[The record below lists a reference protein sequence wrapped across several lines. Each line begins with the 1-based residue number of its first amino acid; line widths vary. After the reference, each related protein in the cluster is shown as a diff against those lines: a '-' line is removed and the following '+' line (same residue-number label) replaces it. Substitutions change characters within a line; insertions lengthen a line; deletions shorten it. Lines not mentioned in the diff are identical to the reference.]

1 MTAGA
6 GSSRFEELDHADT
19 PWGVVSLRRRRDLVT
34 GREVFEVKLDDDFL
48 MTSQFTATEEEL
60 ARIALRALTG
70 DSLRVLV
77 GGLGLG
83 YTAATALA
91 DPRVAHVTVVE
102 AVERVVDWHRRD
114 LFPDTRGLAADPR
127 TTLLCDDFFAL
138 VRARANDGTYDAVL
152 VDIDHAPDRL
162 LRPDHGDFYSPG
174 GLEAVAALLDPT
186 GVLAL
191 WSDEPPDSAVLEAMT
206 SAFADAGSH
215 VVGFDNP
222 ITGGTSA
229 CTVYLATFPHRP
241 R

>member
-1 MTAGA
+1 M
-6 GSSRFEELDHADT
+6 GSSRFEELDSSDT
-19 PWGVVSLRRRRDLVT
+19 PWGVVSLRRRLDLVT
-34 GREVFEVKLDDDFL
+34 GREVYEVKLDDDFL
-48 MTSQFTATEEEL
+48 MTSQFTTTEEEL
-60 ARIALRALTG
+60 ARIALRDLTG

-91 DPRVAHVTVVE
+91 DPRVAEVTVVE
-102 AVERVVDWHRRD
+102 AVERVVEWHRRD
-114 LFPDTRGLAADPR
+114 LFPDTRGLAMDPR
-127 TTLLCDDFFAL
+127 TSLVVADFFEL
-138 VRARANDGTYDAVL
+138 VRSRAHGEEYDAVL

-174 GLEAVAALLDPT
+174 GLDAVAALLAPD

-191 WSDEPPDSAVLEAMT
+191 WSDEPPDAAVLDTMR
-206 SAFADAGSH
+206 SAFAAARSH

-222 ITGGTSA
+222 LTGGVSA
-229 CTVYLATFPHRP
+229 CTVYLATAPRP

>member
-1 MTAGA
+1 MAGR
-6 GSSRFEELDHADT
+6 GGGSRFEELDHAET
-19 PWGVVSLRRRRDLVT
+19 PWGVVSLRRRHDLVT
-34 GREVFEVKLDDDFL
+34 DREVFEVKLDDDFL

-70 DSLRVLV
+70 DALRVLV

-102 AVERVVDWHRRD
+102 AVERVVEWHRRD

-127 TTLLCDDFFAL
+127 TTLLHDDFFAL
-138 VRARANDGTYDAVL
+138 VRSRAHDGEYDAVL

-174 GLEAVAALLDPT
+174 GLAAVAALLDPA

-191 WSDEPPDSAVLEAMT
+191 WSDEPPDDAVLAAMGT
-206 SAFADAGSH
+206 AFAGATSH
-215 VVGFDNP
+215 VVTFDNAA
-222 ITGGTSA
+222 TGGTSS
-229 CTVYLATFPHRP
+229 CTVYLATGPTRP

>member
-1 MTAGA
+1 MAAGA

-19 PWGVVSLRRRRDLVT
+19 PWGVVSLRRRHDLVT
-34 GREVFEVKLDDDFL
+34 DREVFEVKLDDDFL

-60 ARIALRALTG
+60 ARIALRALEG

-91 DPRVAHVTVVE
+91 DPRVAAVTVVE
-102 AVERVVDWHRRD
+102 AVERVVEWHRRD

-127 TTLLCDDFFAL
+127 TTLLRDDFFAL
-138 VRARANDGTYDAVL
+138 VRSRAHDGEYDAVL

-162 LRPDHGDFYSPG
+162 LRPDHGDFYSPD
-174 GLEAVAALLDPT
+174 GLAAVAALLDPA

-191 WSDEPPDSAVLEAMT
+191 WSDEPPETSLLAAMTAVFASAVP
-206 SAFADAGSH
+206 H
-215 VVGFDNP
+215 VVDFDNP

-229 CTVYLATFPHRP
+229 CTVYLASGPRRP